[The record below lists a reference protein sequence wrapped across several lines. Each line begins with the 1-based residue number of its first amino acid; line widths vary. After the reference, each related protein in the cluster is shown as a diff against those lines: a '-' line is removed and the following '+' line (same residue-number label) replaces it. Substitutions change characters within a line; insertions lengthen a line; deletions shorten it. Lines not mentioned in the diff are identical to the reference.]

1 MPRKTIMVD
10 VDENLL
16 ITANREITNLLYDF
30 NDELSSVDDDTDES
44 DIEEQRDA
52 MEHAAKIINKL
63 IWE

>member
-1 MPRKTIMVD
+1 MPRKTITVD

>member
-1 MPRKTIMVD
+1 MPRKTITVD
-10 VDENLL
+10 VNENLL